1 MYRTRFCGAISAAAI
16 LLLVQIST
24 AGAQGTRPRTIAPA
38 LDTTV
43 VEATIPDLQRGM
55 SEGRFTA
62 LDLTRAYLAR
72 IAAYDQQGPALNTMV
87 RLNPSVER
95 DAIAMDIE
103 RRAGK
108 VRGPLHGIPVI
119 LKDNYNTADMPTTGS
134 TLALASFVPREDA
147 FLVRRLREAGAV
159 IVGKSNMH
167 ELAAGITSVSSLG
180 GQTRNPYDPRRC
192 PGGSSGGTGAAIA
205 ASFAVVG
212 WGSDTCG
219 SIRIPAAFG
228 SLYGLRP
235 TSGLVSRNGVIPL
248 SHTQDVIGPLART
261 VTDLAIALDITVGQ
275 DPADPATQV
284 LEGRPLPHFVQSLD
298 RDALRGKRLGV
309 LRNYLTGTDGDIAD
323 TIRAT
328 ARAMG
333 ARGAELV
340 DVTIPDLDS
349 LLRGS
354 GVIPLEFKW
363 DLMDFLAKWPGAPVS
378 SLHEIIEQGLH
389 HEALDATFRARD
401 AVQTRDSDAYRS
413 ALAKQAALRAR
424 LIALFDSLRLDALIY
439 PTMQRRPVLVGEA
452 QPGTTCTLSAH
463 SGLPALSLPAGFT
476 NDGLP
481 VGLELMGKPFD
492 DATLVAMAYAFEQS
506 PGGTRRRTPLTTPVL
521 MNGRA
526 PDALAFGARAGAA
539 VATFRFDALRSE
551 LHFEVTLPAPAVNG
565 SQAVVLRRADAVG
578 AGVGAPR
585 VRVVHRLVGPGL
597 TSASGVIPLG
607 ELDRRALGAGR
618 LSLLHVSTAVP
629 LGSAGVLEAVP
640 SGSRPRPTRR

>member
-1 MYRTRFCGAISAAAI
+1 MCCTRTRAAI
-16 LLLVQIST
+16 NAASVLLVVLVST
-24 AGAQGTRPRTIAPA
+24 AGAQGTRPRAIAPA

-43 VEATIPDLQRGM
+43 VEATITDLQRGM
-55 SEGRFTA
+55 SEGRFTS

-72 IAAYDQQGPALNTMV
+72 IAAYDQKGPALNAMI
-87 RLNPSVER
+87 RLNPAAER
-95 DAIAMDIE
+95 RATAMDAE

-108 VRGPLHGIPVI
+108 VRGPLHGIPVVV
-119 LKDNYNTADMPTTGS
+119 KDNYNTADMPTTGS

-159 IVGKSNMH
+159 IVGKTNLH

-235 TSGLVSRNGVIPL
+235 TSGLVSRNGIIPL

-275 DPADPATQV
+275 DPADPATKA
-284 LEGRPLPHFVQSLD
+284 LDGRQLPRFTDSLD
-298 RDALRGKRLGV
+298 PDALRGKRLGL
-309 LRNYLTGTDGDIAD
+309 LRNYMTGTDGDIAD
-323 TIRAT
+323 SIRAT
-328 ARAMG
+328 ARAMS

-340 DVTIPDLDS
+340 DVMIPGLDS
-349 LLRGS
+349 LLAGS
-354 GVIPLEFKW
+354 GVIPFEFKW
-363 DLMDFLAKWPGAPVS
+363 DLMDFLAKWPGAPVT

-389 HEALDATFRARD
+389 HQALDATFRARD
-401 AVQTRDSDAYRS
+401 TIQTRDSEGYQR

-424 LIALFDSLRLDALIY
+424 LVALFDSLKLDALVY

-492 DATLVAMAYAFEQS
+492 DARLVAMAYAFEQS
-506 PGGTRRRTPLTTPVL
+506 PGGARRRVPMTTPVL
-521 MNGRA
+521 LNGRA
-526 PDALAFGARAGAA
+526 PDAQAYGARVGAA
-539 VATFRFDALRSE
+539 VATFRFDALRNE
-551 LHFEVTLPAPAVNG
+551 LHFEVTLLAPAVNG
-565 SQAVVLRRADAVG
+565 SQAVVLRRTDAIG
-578 AGVGAPR
+578 AGAGAPR
-585 VRVVHRLVGPGL
+585 VRVMHRLIGPGV
-597 TSASGVIPLG
+597 SAASGVIPLG
-607 ELDRRALGAGR
+607 ELDRRALGEGR
-618 LSLLHVSTAVP
+618 LSLLHVTADAP
-629 LGSAGVLEAVP
+629 LGRAAPVERAG
-640 SGSRPRPTRR
+640 R

>member
-1 MYRTRFCGAISAAAI
+1 MKRWTWTCGALEAVG
-16 LLLVQIST
+16 LLVALAST
-24 AGAQGTRPRTIAPA
+24 AGAQGTQQRSAPPA
-38 LDTTV
+38 LSSMV

-55 SEGRFTA
+55 SEGRFSA
-62 LDLTRAYLAR
+62 LDLARAYLAR
-72 IAAYDQQGPALNTMV
+72 IAAYDQNGPALNAIIRV
-87 RLNPSVER
+87 NPAAER
-95 DAIAMDIE
+95 DAMARDAE

-159 IVGKSNMH
+159 IIAKSNLH

-212 WGSDTCG
+212 WGTDTCG

-261 VTDLAIALDITVGQ
+261 VTDLAIALDITVGP
-275 DPADPATQV
+275 DPADPATRA
-284 LEGRPLPHFVQSLD
+284 LEGRGIPRFVESLN
-298 RDALRGKRLGV
+298 RDALSGARLGV
-309 LRNYLTGTDGDIAD
+309 LRNYLTGTDRDIAD
-323 TIRAT
+323 SIRAT
-328 ARAMG
+328 TRAMG
-333 ARGAELV
+333 ARGATVV
-340 DVTIPDLDS
+340 DVMIPDLDS
-349 LLRGS
+349 LLAGS
-354 GVIPLEFKW
+354 SVIAFEFKW
-363 DLMDFLAKWPGAPVS
+363 DLMDYLAKWPGAPVT
-378 SLHEIIEQGLH
+378 SLHEIIERGMH

-401 AVQTRDSDAYRS
+401 TVQTRDSDAYRR

-424 LIALFDSLRLDALIY
+424 LVALLDSLKLDALVY

-452 QPGTTCTLSAH
+452 QPGATCSLSAQ

-492 DATLVAMAYAFEQS
+492 DARLVAMAYAFEQS
-506 PGGTRRRTPLTTPVL
+506 PGGARRRVPLTTPPLV
-521 MNGRA
+521 NGRA
-526 PDALAFGARAGAA
+526 PAPGTYGARAGSA

-551 LHFEVTLPAPAVNG
+551 LRYQVTVAASAARA
-565 SQAVVLRRADAVG
+565 SQAVVLRRTDAG
-578 AGVGAPR
+578 GVGGGEPR
-585 VRVVHRLVGPGL
+585 VRVIQRLMGPGVA
-597 TSASGVIPLG
+597 SATGVITLG
-607 ELDRRALGAGR
+607 ELDRRALGEGR
-618 LSLLHVSTAVP
+618 LGILHVTADAP
-629 LGSAGVLEAVP
+629 LGRAAPVE
-640 SGSRPRPTRR
+640 PTVR

>member
-1 MYRTRFCGAISAAAI
+1 MKVATLTPTLFSRAATSV
-16 LLLVQIST
+16 LLVALVST
-24 AGAQGTRPRTIAPA
+24 ASAQGTRPRTIAPA
-38 LDTTV
+38 LDSTV
-43 VEATIPDLQRGM
+43 VEATIHDLQRGM
-55 SEGRFTA
+55 SEGRFTS

-72 IAAYDQQGPALNTMV
+72 IAAYDQKGPALNAMI
-87 RLNPSVER
+87 RLNPGVER

-119 LKDNYNTADMPTTGS
+119 LKDNFNTADMPTTGS

-159 IVGKSNMH
+159 IIGKSNLH

-275 DPADPATQV
+275 DPADPATHV
-284 LEGRPLPHFVQSLD
+284 LEGRPLPSFVQSLEK
-298 RDALRGKRLGV
+298 DALRGKRLGV
-309 LRNYLTGTDGDIAD
+309 LRNYLTGTDADIAD
-323 TIRAT
+323 SIRAT
-328 ARAMG
+328 TRAMG
-333 ARGAELV
+333 ERGAEV
-340 DVTIPDLDS
+340 IDVMIPGLDS
-349 LLRGS
+349 LLAGS
-354 GVIPLEFKW
+354 SVINHEFKW

-389 HEALDATFRARD
+389 HQALDATFRTRD
-401 AVQTRDSDAYRS
+401 AVQTRDSDAYRA
-413 ALAKQAALRAR
+413 ALAKQAALRVR
-424 LIALFDSLRLDALIY
+424 LIALFDSLRLDALVY

-452 QPGTTCTLSAH
+452 QPGTTCTLSSH

-492 DATLVAMAYAFEQS
+492 DAKLVAMAYAFEQS
-506 PGGTRRRTPLTTPVL
+506 PGGTRRRVPMTTPVL
-521 MNGRA
+521 VNGRA
-526 PDALAFGARAGAA
+526 PDANAYSARASTV

-551 LHFEVTLPAPAVNG
+551 LHYDVTITPSATSG
-565 SQAVVLRRADAVG
+565 SQAVVLRRTDA
-578 AGVGAPR
+578 AGTGGGAPR
-585 VRVVHRLVGPGL
+585 VRVVHRLVGAGVA
-597 TSASGVIPLG
+597 SATGVIPLG
-607 ELDRRALGAGR
+607 DLDRRALGEGR
-618 LSLLHVSTAVP
+618 LGILHVTTETP
-629 LGSAGVLEAVP
+629 LGRAARIDAL
-640 SGSRPRPTRR
+640 R

>member
-1 MYRTRFCGAISAAAI
+1 MLRHHSCFKTVVMLVALASSAAA
-16 LLLVQIST
+16 QR
-24 AGAQGTRPRTIAPA
+24 ARPV
-38 LDTTV
+38 LDSTV
-43 VEATIPDLQRGM
+43 VEATITDLQRGM

-72 IAAYDQQGPALNTMV
+72 IAAYDQKGPALNAMV
-87 RLNPSVER
+87 RLNPAAER
-95 DAIAMDIE
+95 DAIAMDTE

-147 FLVRRLREAGAV
+147 FIVRRLREAGAV
-159 IVGKSNMH
+159 IVGKSNLH
-167 ELAAGITSVSSLG
+167 ELAAGITSVSSMG

-261 VTDLAIALDITVGQ
+261 VTDLAIALDVTVGR
-275 DPADPATQV
+275 DPNDAATEV
-284 LEGRPLPHFVQSLD
+284 LRSRELPRFAASLD
-298 RDALRGKRLGV
+298 KDALRGKRLGL
-309 LRNYLTGTDGDIAD
+309 LRNYMTGTDGDIAD
-323 TIRAT
+323 SIRAT
-328 ARAMG
+328 ARAMV
-333 ARGAELV
+333 ALGAELI

-349 LLRGS
+349 LLARS
-354 GVIPLEFKW
+354 GVIPFEFKW
-363 DLMDFLAKWPGAPVS
+363 DLMDFLAKHPGAPVA
-378 SLHEIIEQGLH
+378 SLREIIDRGLH
-389 HEALDATFRARD
+389 HEALDATFRTRD
-401 AVQTRDSDAYRS
+401 SVQTRDSDAYRA

-424 LIALFDSLRLDALIY
+424 LVALFDSLKLDGLIY

-481 VGLELMGKPFD
+481 VGLEVMGKPFD
-492 DATLVAMAYAFEQS
+492 DARLVAMAYAFEQS
-506 PGGTRRRTPLTTPVL
+506 PGGVRRRAPLTTPVL
-521 MNGRA
+521 RNGRA
-526 PDALAFGARAGAA
+526 PISPVYRARAGGAL
-539 VATFRFDALRSE
+539 VSFRFDAFRSE
-551 LHFEVTLPAPAVNG
+551 LHYEVTIPALSLRG
-565 SQAVVLRRADAVG
+565 SQAVVLRRTDAS
-578 AGVGAPR
+578 GVGGAEPR
-585 VRVVHRLVGPGL
+585 VRVVHRLAGPGVG
-597 TSASGVIPLG
+597 SVSGVIPLG
-607 ELDRRALGAGR
+607 ELDRRALGEGR
-618 LSLLHVSTAVP
+618 LGILHVTTDAP
-629 LGSAGVLEAVP
+629 LGRAAPVV
-640 SGSRPRPTRR
+640 R